1 MRADGTRFAA
11 EITTT
16 PVHEHGRHTGY
27 LACVRDVTERKEA
40 ERVVLDRTKQFAA
53 LARVTRAV
61 GQAGP
66 EEARKVL
73 RHGARSVDA
82 TTRRSGRP
90 TATATSTTR
99 DARRALRPTS

>member
-27 LACVRDVTERKEA
+27 LACVRDVTERKQA

-61 GQAGP
+61 AHAGP
-66 EEARKVL
+66 DEARQDL
-73 RHGARSVDA
+73 RHGMRSVDA
-82 TTRRSGRP
+82 DVATLWRLM
-90 TATATSTTR
+90 ATATSTTPR
-99 DARRALRPTS
+99 